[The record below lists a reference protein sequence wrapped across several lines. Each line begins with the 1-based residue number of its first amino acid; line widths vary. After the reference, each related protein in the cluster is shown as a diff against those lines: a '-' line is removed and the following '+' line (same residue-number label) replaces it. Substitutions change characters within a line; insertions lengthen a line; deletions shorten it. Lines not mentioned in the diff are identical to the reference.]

1 MNKLKEKWN
10 SIPITVKVSIAYTVC
25 SILQKCL
32 SFITL
37 PLFTRLLTTEQY
49 GQYSVYASWSTILS
63 IFVTLNL
70 GYGSFQTA
78 MAKYE
83 EDRDRYIASVQ
94 GVSLLLLGIF
104 LVIYLPFRNIWNPL
118 LEMPTYLVLVLV
130 IELVAQSSLL
140 FWSTKKRFE
149 YKYKSV
155 VAITLAV
162 SALSPLLAYFLV
174 VNVEEKG
181 YARIIGYASIN
192 IIVGLFFLVF
202 NFCKGKKIF
211 VKEYWKFALGFNIP
225 LIPYYL
231 SQVVFNQSDRI
242 MISKYCGTDKAGI
255 YSVAYS
261 LAIILN
267 FVLNAINNSYI
278 PWLYEKIKEKN
289 YKENKQ
295 VSCLI
300 SILMAVLLL
309 GIIWIA
315 PEFIYIM
322 AGPEYYEA
330 VWIVAPVAISLL
342 LLFYSQLFINVM
354 FYYEQK
360 ALLVW
365 ASLGAAIVNIVL
377 NAIFIPW
384 FGFIAAGYTTLVSY
398 VLFAVANYWGL
409 YIASKDKQVV
419 IQLYDLRWLTVILLA
434 MVLLSALGMLLYDF
448 MIARYVIIA
457 IVLLILLINYKQVIK
472 YLMILKN
479 M

>member
-1 MNKLKEKWN
+1 MNKFSEKWN
-10 SIPITVKVSIAYTVC
+10 SIPITVKVSIAYTIC

-78 MAKYE
+78 MSKYE
-83 EDRDRYIASVQ
+83 KDRDRYIASVQ
-94 GVSLLLLGIF
+94 GISLLLLIVF
-104 LVIYLPFRNIWNPL
+104 LGIYLPFRSLWNSL

-130 IELVAQSSLL
+130 LELVTQSAFL

-155 VAITLAV
+155 VALTLLV
-162 SALSPLLAYFLV
+162 SALSPILAYILV

-181 YARIIGYASIN
+181 HARIIGYASVN
-192 IIVGLFFLVF
+192 IILGLFFVVF
-202 NFCKGKKIF
+202 NFYKGKNLF
-211 VKEYWKFALGFNIP
+211 VKEYWKYALSFNIP

-267 FVLNAINNSYI
+267 FVLNAINNSYV

-295 VSCLI
+295 VACLI

-309 GIIWIA
+309 GVIWIT

-322 AGPEYYEA
+322 AGKEYYEA
-330 VWIVAPVAISLL
+330 IWVVAPVAISIL

-365 ASLGAAIVNIVL
+365 ASLGAAVVNIIL
-377 NAIFIPW
+377 NVIFIPM

-398 VLFAVANYWGL
+398 ILFAAANYWGL
-409 YIASKDKQVV
+409 YIASKDKKVV
-419 IQLYDLRWLTVILLA
+419 AELYDLKWLTVILLA
-434 MVLLSALGMLLYDF
+434 MCVLSAIGMLLYDF
-448 MIARYVIIA
+448 IIVRYAIIV
-457 IVLLILLINYKQVIK
+457 IVLLVLLINYKQVIK
-472 YLMILKN
+472 YLQILKN